1 MQARAPAAPP
11 AVQGWVQDQAQQKPT
26 TPSVPPIESPAASSS
41 GPARQA
47 PQPPTAPAPTGAA
60 ALPPKPQASY
70 PPPSA
75 RRPSK
80 TEAID
85 RVQQSI
91 SDLSIRAGSRQPL
104 HATPPA
110 VPDAE
115 FDFASANAKF
125 KKASAP
131 PPIPGSVGPVNE
143 DSDSESEATEA
154 SPVKPAAKL
163 PAQKPSYNKSS
174 FFDNISTDS
183 SRVSRADE
191 RHRNL
196 DTFGEA
202 VPASALNGPQ
212 AGRGGYGYGGR
223 GRGGRGGGG
232 HRGGPRPTY

>member
-1 MQARAPAAPP
+1 M
-11 AVQGWVQDQAQQKPT
+11 QGWVQDQAQQQPAA
-26 TPSVPPIESPAASSS
+26 PAVPPIESPAASSS
-41 GPARQA
+41 GPARPAQK
-47 PQPPTAPAPTGAA
+47 QQVAPALAGVA
-60 ALPPKPQASY
+60 ALPPKPQAQAQA
-70 PPPSA
+70 PAA
-75 RRPSK
+75 RRPSR

-131 PPIPGSVGPVNE
+131 PPIPGSVAPVNE

-202 VPASALNGPQ
+202 VPPSALNGPQ

-232 HRGGPRPTY
+232 GHRGGPRPTY